1 LSWLVLCC
9 CQAPVQCSK
18 PSANSIRQGGATVSN
33 HSKRFDGPACRH
45 EKRNP
50 VQGAFR
56 GTAIE
61 AFEITLFWRSDGD
74 TVFGRSRAGEQVST
88 G

>member
-1 LSWLVLCC
+1 M
-9 CQAPVQCSK
+9 A
-18 PSANSIRQGGATVSN
+18 GGLAVN
-33 HSKRFDGPACRH
+33 

-56 GTAIE
+56 GTVIE

-74 TVFGRSRAGEQVST
+74 TVFR
-88 G
+88 